1 MPPPAPSSFELV
13 IRIRIKIDG
22 IFLSLAWPILRRVQ
36 SAMMTNDDGG
46 FDPARRSLASVPDP
60 GGSSDN
66 AGAGFPSNDWGG
78 EEDQEGAEEYHD
90 GQYYEGED
98 GYEYGDGG
106 DDGGYDEEYPA
117 PQDAR
122 SAGGGVT
129 FDQPYESAGSTSF
142 RRRSRNHLSKGKHKA
157 NSEPS
162 LSGMMSCVLLTTL
175 SSSSFL
181 HHRSIQS
188 L

>member
-1 MPPPAPSSFELV
+1 MTMLAPA
-13 IRIRIKIDG
+13 
-22 IFLSLAWPILRRVQ
+22 FLRTIGGVRKTRRAQ
-36 SAMMTNDDGG
+36 KNITT
-46 FDPARRSLASVPDP
+46 
-60 GGSSDN
+60 
-66 AGAGFPSNDWGG
+66 
-78 EEDQEGAEEYHD
+78 
-90 GQYYEGED
+90 EGED
-98 GYEYGDGG
+98 GYEYGDDG

-162 LSGMMSCVLLTTL
+162 LFGMMSCVPLTTI
-175 SSSSFL
+175 SSSFL

>member
-1 MPPPAPSSFELV
+1 
-13 IRIRIKIDG
+13 
-22 IFLSLAWPILRRVQ
+22 
-36 SAMMTNDDGG
+36 MMTNDDGG

-66 AGAGFPSNDWGG
+66 AGAGFPTSNDWGG

-142 RRRSRNHLSKGKHKA
+142 RRRSRNHLSKGKRKA

-162 LSGMMSCVLLTTL
+162 LFGMMSCVPLTAI
-175 SSSSFL
+175 SSSFL
-181 HHRSIQS
+181 HHRSVQS